1 MKYIKEVY
9 NDFKVVPFKK
19 FMTFLFFFSCILGY
33 VVMVLFPYFASQI
46 IKYATEG
53 NTLAY
58 TYTLYLAI
66 AYIVYEIIWYFNY
79 YIYSFLQTYYCDIIH
94 KKLFNKI
101 CTSSRRISKTLD
113 NGKMLSLV
121 GDDIPSYCLLLDS
134 TTVYLSTIFMAI
146 LTVILIFRA
155 NFIFALITVI
165 SLVIY
170 LVFMT
175 KTMDKFSKYL
185 KEQKKH
191 NDTINSTYVE
201 ELNALKEIKTLPIK
215 DNLYKKLQTKLNRY
229 SKAYFKKRKYY
240 ARNENT
246 STLIPQYT
254 KVILYLILLL
264 FMMKFNATIDLVIL
278 IIGYY
283 DQLIENL
290 TELVGSYREIKEYH
304 VSVKRVNEVLTYE
317 DDLSN
322 LFGKYENNEIY
333 GSIVLK
339 NVSYKYN
346 SKYIL
351 DNISLEIKP
360 NTLNVIIGPS
370 GSGKTTLFDLLLRF
384 YPINGGEIFLD
395 GVNIYEYSD
404 SIYASNITLVKQ
416 NPFIYN
422 MSIRDNLRLVN
433 GNKKRQE
440 EVIKEVR
447 LHEFIMSLPKGYS
460 TILTQNATNI
470 SGGQKQLLSIA
481 RSLLTD
487 AEILLMDDV
496 TASLDPKT
504 TNQIIEL
511 LVRLKKDHTILVVTN
526 REDLINQA
534 DKIIY
539 MNNGKAKSYKSLDD
553 LKEKL
558 DSESEVLIWD

>member
-1 MKYIKEVY
+1 MKYLKEVY

-19 FMTFLFFFSCILGY
+19 FMTFLFFLSCILGY
-33 VVMVLFPYFASQI
+33 VVIALFPYFASQI
-46 IKYATEG
+46 IKYATVG

-58 TYTLYLAI
+58 TYTFYLAI

-79 YIYSFLQTYYCDIIH
+79 YIYSFLQTYYSDTIH

-101 CTSSRRISKTLD
+101 CTSSRKISKTLD

-121 GDDIPSYCLLLDS
+121 GDDIPSFCYLLDS
-134 TTVYLSTIFMAI
+134 ITVYISTIFMII
-146 LTVILIFRA
+146 LTVILIFKA
-155 NFIFALITVI
+155 HFIFALITVI

-170 LVFMT
+170 LIFMI
-175 KTMDKFSKYL
+175 KNMDKFSKYL

-215 DNLYKKLQTKLNRY
+215 DKLYKKLQTKLNRY
-229 SKAYFKKRKYY
+229 TKAYFRKRKYF

-254 KVILYLILLL
+254 KFILYLVLLI
-264 FMMKFNATIDLVIL
+264 FMVKFNATIDLVIL

-290 TELVGSYREIKEYH
+290 TELVSSYREIKEYH
-304 VSVKRVNEVLTYE
+304 VSVKRVNETLTYE

-322 LFGKYENNEIY
+322 LFGKYENDEIY

-351 DNISLEIKP
+351 DNVNLEIKP

-370 GSGKTTLFDLLLRF
+370 GSGKTTLFDLLL
-384 YPINGGEIFLD
+384 
-395 GVNIYEYSD
+395 
-404 SIYASNITLVKQ
+404 
-416 NPFIYN
+416 
-422 MSIRDNLRLVN
+422 
-433 GNKKRQE
+433 
-440 EVIKEVR
+440 
-447 LHEFIMSLPKGYS
+447 
-460 TILTQNATNI
+460 
-470 SGGQKQLLSIA
+470 
-481 RSLLTD
+481 
-487 AEILLMDDV
+487 
-496 TASLDPKT
+496 
-504 TNQIIEL
+504 
-511 LVRLKKDHTILVVTN
+511 
-526 REDLINQA
+526 
-534 DKIIY
+534 
-539 MNNGKAKSYKSLDD
+539 
-553 LKEKL
+553 
-558 DSESEVLIWD
+558 

>member
-101 CTSSRRISKTLD
+101 CTSSRKISKTLD

-134 TTVYLSTIFMAI
+134 ITVYLSTIFMAI

-229 SKAYFKKRKYY
+229 TKAYFKKRKYY

-290 TELVGSYREIKEYH
+290 TELVSSYREIKEYH
-304 VSVKRVNEVLTYE
+304 VSVKRVNEALTYE

-333 GSIVLK
+333 GSIILK

-346 SKYIL
+346 SKYVL
-351 DNISLEIKP
+351 DSVNLEIKP

-395 GVNIYEYSD
+395 GVNIYEYND
-404 SIYASNITLVKQ
+404 NIYASNITLVKQ

-433 GNKKRQE
+433 SNKKRQE
-440 EVIKEVR
+440 EVIKEVG

-511 LVRLKKDHTILVVTN
+511 LVRLKEDHTILVITN
-526 REDLINQA
+526 REDLINKA

-539 MNNGKAKSYKSLDD
+539 MNNGKAKSYKSLED

-558 DSESEVLIWD
+558 DSESEVLI

>member
-19 FMTFLFFFSCILGY
+19 FMTFLFFFTCILGY
-33 VVMVLFPYFASQI
+33 VIMAVFPYFASQI
-46 IKYATEG
+46 IKYATEQ

-58 TYTLYLAI
+58 NYTFYLAI
-66 AYIVYEIIWYFNY
+66 AYIVYEIVWYFNY

-101 CTSSRRISKTLD
+101 CTSSRKISKTLD

-229 SKAYFKKRKYY
+229 SKAYFKKRKYF

-304 VSVKRVNEVLTYE
+304 VSVKRVNEALTYE

-322 LFGKYENNEIY
+322 HFGKYENNEIY

-422 MSIRDNLRLVN
+422 MSIRDNLRLIN

-440 EVIKEVR
+440 EVIKEVG
-447 LHEFIMSLPKGYS
+447 LHEFIMSLSKGYS
-460 TILTQNATNI
+460 TILTGNATNI

-487 AEILLMDDV
+487 AEILLMDDI

-504 TNQIIEL
+504 TNQIIDL
-511 LVRLKKDHTILVVTN
+511 LVRLKEDHTILVITN
-526 REDLINQA
+526 REDLITKA

-558 DSESEVLIWD
+558 DSESEVLI

>member
-433 GNKKRQE
+433 SNKKRQE
-440 EVIKEVR
+440 EVIKEVG

-504 TNQIIEL
+504 TNQIIDL
-511 LVRLKKDHTILVVTN
+511 LVRLKEDHTILVITN
-526 REDLINQA
+526 REDLITKA

>member
-191 NDTINSTYVE
+191 NDSINSTYVE

-304 VSVKRVNEVLTYE
+304 VSVKRVNEALTYE

-433 GNKKRQE
+433 SNKKRQE
-440 EVIKEVR
+440 EVIKEVG

-511 LVRLKKDHTILVVTN
+511 LVRLKEDHTILVITN
-526 REDLINQA
+526 REDLINKA

-539 MNNGKAKSYKSLDD
+539 MNNGKAKSYKSLED

-558 DSESEVLIWD
+558 DSESEVLI

>member
-19 FMTFLFFFSCILGY
+19 FMTFLFFLTCILGY
-33 VVMVLFPYFASQI
+33 VVMALFPYFASQI
-46 IKYATEG
+46 IKYATEQ

-58 TYTLYLAI
+58 NYTFYLAI

-101 CTSSRRISKTLD
+101 CTSSRKISKTLD

-290 TELVGSYREIKEYH
+290 TELVTSYREIKEYH
-304 VSVKRVNEVLTYE
+304 VSVKRVNEALTYE

-346 SKYIL
+346 SRYIL
-351 DNISLEIKP
+351 DNVNLEIKP

-433 GNKKRQE
+433 SNKKRQE
-440 EVIKEVR
+440 EVIKEVG

-460 TILTQNATNI
+460 TILTQNATNL

-481 RSLLTD
+481 RSLLTE

-504 TNQIIEL
+504 TNQIIDL
-511 LVRLKKDHTILVVTN
+511 LVRLKEDHTILVITN
-526 REDLINQA
+526 REDLITKA

-539 MNNGKAKSYKSLDD
+539 MNNGKAKSYKSLED

-558 DSESEVLIWD
+558 DSESEVLI

>member
-191 NDTINSTYVE
+191 NDSINSTYVE

-440 EVIKEVR
+440 EVIKEVG

-553 LKEKL
+553 LKENL

>member
-19 FMTFLFFFSCILGY
+19 FMTFLFFLSCILGY
-33 VVMVLFPYFASQI
+33 VVMALFPYFASQI
-46 IKYATEG
+46 IKYATEQ

-58 TYTLYLAI
+58 NYTFYLAI
-66 AYIVYEIIWYFNY
+66 AYIVYEIVWYFNY

-101 CTSSRRISKTLD
+101 CTSSRKISKTLD

-146 LTVILIFRA
+146 LTVILIFRS

-201 ELNALKEIKTLPIK
+201 ELNSLKEIKTLPIK

-304 VSVKRVNEVLTYE
+304 VSVKRVNEALTYE

-422 MSIRDNLRLVN
+422 MSIRDNLRLIN

-440 EVIKEVR
+440 EVIKEVG

-460 TILTQNATNI
+460 TILTGNATNI

-487 AEILLMDDV
+487 AEILLMDDI

-504 TNQIIEL
+504 TNQIIDL
-511 LVRLKKDHTILVVTN
+511 LVRLKEDHTILVITN
-526 REDLINQA
+526 REDLITKA

-558 DSESEVLIWD
+558 DSESEVLI

>member
-19 FMTFLFFFSCILGY
+19 FMTFLFFLSCILGY
-33 VVMVLFPYFASQI
+33 VVMALFPYFASQI
-46 IKYATEG
+46 IKYATEQ

-58 TYTLYLAI
+58 NYTFYLAI

-101 CTSSRRISKTLD
+101 CTSSRKISKTLD

-229 SKAYFKKRKYY
+229 TKAYFKKRKYY

-290 TELVGSYREIKEYH
+290 TELVTSYREIKEYH
-304 VSVKRVNEVLTYE
+304 VSVKRVNEALTYE

-351 DNISLEIKP
+351 DNIILEIKP

-422 MSIRDNLRLVN
+422 MSIRDNLRLIN

-440 EVIKEVR
+440 EVIKEVG

-460 TILTQNATNI
+460 TILTGNATNI

-487 AEILLMDDV
+487 AEILLMDDI

-511 LVRLKKDHTILVVTN
+511 LVRLKEDHTILVITN
-526 REDLINQA
+526 REDLINKA

-539 MNNGKAKSYKSLDD
+539 MNNGKAKSYKTLED

-558 DSESEVLIWD
+558 DSESEVLI

>member
-33 VVMVLFPYFASQI
+33 VVMALFPYFASQI

-101 CTSSRRISKTLD
+101 CTSSRKISKTLD

-290 TELVGSYREIKEYH
+290 TELVSSYREIKEYH
-304 VSVKRVNEVLTYE
+304 VSVKRVNEALTYE

-346 SKYIL
+346 SRYIL
-351 DNISLEIKP
+351 DNVNLEIKP

-433 GNKKRQE
+433 SNKKRQE
-440 EVIKEVR
+440 EVIKEVG

-481 RSLLTD
+481 RSLLTE

-504 TNQIIEL
+504 TNQIIDL
-511 LVRLKKDHTILVVTN
+511 LVRLKEDHTILVITN
-526 REDLINQA
+526 REDLITKA

-539 MNNGKAKSYKSLDD
+539 MNNGKAKSYKSLED

-558 DSESEVLIWD
+558 DSESEVLI

>member
-19 FMTFLFFFSCILGY
+19 FMTFLFFFTCILGY
-33 VVMVLFPYFASQI
+33 VIMAVFPYFASQI
-46 IKYATEG
+46 IKYATEQ

-58 TYTLYLAI
+58 NYTFYLAI
-66 AYIVYEIIWYFNY
+66 AYIVYEIVWYFNY

-101 CTSSRRISKTLD
+101 CTSSRKISKTLD

-229 SKAYFKKRKYY
+229 TKAYFKKRKYF

-290 TELVGSYREIKEYH
+290 TELVTSYREIKEYH
-304 VSVKRVNEVLTYE
+304 VSVKRVNEALTYE

-346 SKYIL
+346 SRYIL
-351 DNISLEIKP
+351 DNVNLEIKP

-384 YPINGGEIFLD
+384 FPINGGEIFLD

-433 GNKKRQE
+433 SNKKRQE
-440 EVIKEVR
+440 EVIKEVG

-511 LVRLKKDHTILVVTN
+511 LVRLKEDHTILVITN
-526 REDLINQA
+526 REDLINKA

-539 MNNGKAKSYKSLDD
+539 MNNGKAKSYKSLED

-558 DSESEVLIWD
+558 DSESEVLI

>member
-19 FMTFLFFFSCILGY
+19 FMTFLFFLTCILGY
-33 VVMVLFPYFASQI
+33 VVMALFPYFASQI
-46 IKYATEG
+46 IKYATEQ

-58 TYTLYLAI
+58 NYTFYLAI

-101 CTSSRRISKTLD
+101 CTSSRKISKTLD

-229 SKAYFKKRKYY
+229 SKAYFKKRKYF

-304 VSVKRVNEVLTYE
+304 VSVKRVNEALTYE

-422 MSIRDNLRLVN
+422 MSIRDNLRLIN

-440 EVIKEVR
+440 EVIKEVG
-447 LHEFIMSLPKGYS
+447 LHEFIMSLSKGYS
-460 TILTQNATNI
+460 TILTGNATNI

-487 AEILLMDDV
+487 AEILLMDDI

-504 TNQIIEL
+504 TNQIIDL
-511 LVRLKKDHTILVVTN
+511 LVRLKEDHTILVITN
-526 REDLINQA
+526 REDLITKA

-558 DSESEVLIWD
+558 DSESEVLI

>member
-191 NDTINSTYVE
+191 NDSINSTYVE

-229 SKAYFKKRKYY
+229 TKAYFKKRKYY

-290 TELVGSYREIKEYH
+290 TELVSSYREIKEYH
-304 VSVKRVNEVLTYE
+304 VSVKRVNEALTYE

-346 SKYIL
+346 SRYIL
-351 DNISLEIKP
+351 DNVNLEIKP

-384 YPINGGEIFLD
+384 FPINGGEIFLD

-433 GNKKRQE
+433 SNKKRQE
-440 EVIKEVR
+440 EVIKEVG

-511 LVRLKKDHTILVVTN
+511 LVRLKEDHTILVITN
-526 REDLINQA
+526 REDLINKA

-539 MNNGKAKSYKSLDD
+539 MNNGKAKSYKSLED

-558 DSESEVLIWD
+558 DSESEVLI

>member
-1 MKYIKEVY
+1 MKYLKEVY

-19 FMTFLFFFSCILGY
+19 FMTFLFFLSCILGY
-33 VVMVLFPYFASQI
+33 VVIALFPYFASQI
-46 IKYATEG
+46 IKYATVG

-58 TYTLYLAI
+58 TYTFYLAI

-79 YIYSFLQTYYCDIIH
+79 YIYSFLQTYYSDTIH

-101 CTSSRRISKTLD
+101 CTSSRKISKTLD

-121 GDDIPSYCLLLDS
+121 GDDIPSFCYLLDS
-134 TTVYLSTIFMAI
+134 ITVYISTIFMII
-146 LTVILIFRA
+146 LTVILIFKA
-155 NFIFALITVI
+155 HFIFALITVI

-170 LVFMT
+170 LIFMI
-175 KTMDKFSKYL
+175 KNMDKFSKYL

-215 DNLYKKLQTKLNRY
+215 DKLYKKLQTKLNRY
-229 SKAYFKKRKYY
+229 TKAYLKKRKYF

-254 KVILYLILLL
+254 KFILYLVLLI
-264 FMMKFNATIDLVIL
+264 FMVKFNATIDLVIL

-304 VSVKRVNEVLTYE
+304 VSVKRVNETLTYE

-322 LFGKYENNEIY
+322 LFGKYENDEIY

-351 DNISLEIKP
+351 DNVNLEIKP

-384 YPINGGEIFLD
+384 YSLDSGEIYLD

-422 MSIRDNLRLVN
+422 MSIRDNLRLIN

-440 EVIKEVR
+440 EVIKEVG

-460 TILTQNATNI
+460 TILTGNATNI

-487 AEILLMDDV
+487 AEILLMDDI

-504 TNQIIEL
+504 TNQIIDL
-511 LVRLKKDHTILVVTN
+511 LVRLKEDHTILVITN
-526 REDLINQA
+526 REDLITKA

-558 DSESEVLIWD
+558 DSESEVLI

>member
-19 FMTFLFFFSCILGY
+19 FMTFLFFLSCILGY
-33 VVMVLFPYFASQI
+33 VVMALFPYFASQI
-46 IKYATEG
+46 IKYATEQ

-58 TYTLYLAI
+58 NYTFYLAI

-79 YIYSFLQTYYCDIIH
+79 YIYSFLQTYYCDTIN

-101 CTSSRRISKTLD
+101 CTSSRKISKTLD
-113 NGKMLSLV
+113 KGKMLSLE
-121 GDDIPSYCLLLDS
+121 GEDLFNYCDLLDS
-134 TTVYLSTIFMAI
+134 ITVYISTIFMII
-146 LTVILIFRA
+146 LTVILIFKA
-155 NFIFALITVI
+155 HLIFALITVI

-170 LVFMT
+170 IIFML
-175 KTMDKFSKYL
+175 KNMDKFSKYL

-215 DNLYKKLQTKLNRY
+215 DKLYKKLQTKLNRY
-229 SKAYFKKRKYY
+229 TKAYFKKRKYF

-290 TELVGSYREIKEYH
+290 TELVSSYREIKEYH
-304 VSVKRVNEVLTYE
+304 VSVKRVNEALTYE

-346 SKYIL
+346 SRYIL
-351 DNISLEIKP
+351 DNVNLEIKP

-433 GNKKRQE
+433 SNKKRQE
-440 EVIKEVR
+440 EVIKEVG

-487 AEILLMDDV
+487 AEILLMDDI

-504 TNQIIEL
+504 TNQIIDL
-511 LVRLKKDHTILVVTN
+511 LVKLKEDHTILVITN
-526 REDLINQA
+526 REDLITKA

-539 MNNGKAKSYKSLDD
+539 MNNGKAKSYKSLED

-558 DSESEVLIWD
+558 DSESEVLI

>member
-440 EVIKEVR
+440 EVIKEVG

>member
-19 FMTFLFFFSCILGY
+19 FMTFLFFFTCILGY
-33 VVMVLFPYFASQI
+33 VIMAVFPYFASQI
-46 IKYATEG
+46 IKYATEQ

-58 TYTLYLAI
+58 NYTFYLAI
-66 AYIVYEIIWYFNY
+66 AYIVYEIVWYFNY

-101 CTSSRRISKTLD
+101 CTSSRKISKTLD

-304 VSVKRVNEVLTYE
+304 VSVKRVNEALTYE

-422 MSIRDNLRLVN
+422 MSIRDNLRLIN

-440 EVIKEVR
+440 EVIKEVG

-460 TILTQNATNI
+460 TILTGNATNI

-487 AEILLMDDV
+487 AEILLMDDI

-504 TNQIIEL
+504 TNQIIDL
-511 LVRLKKDHTILVVTN
+511 LVRLKEDHTILVITN
-526 REDLINQA
+526 REDLITKA

-558 DSESEVLIWD
+558 DSESEVLI

>member
-19 FMTFLFFFSCILGY
+19 FMTFLFFFTCILGY
-33 VVMVLFPYFASQI
+33 VIMAVFPYFASQI
-46 IKYATEG
+46 IKYATEQ

-58 TYTLYLAI
+58 NYTFYLAI
-66 AYIVYEIIWYFNY
+66 AYIVYEIVWYFNY

-101 CTSSRRISKTLD
+101 CTSSRKISKTLD

-229 SKAYFKKRKYY
+229 SKAYFKKRKYF

-304 VSVKRVNEVLTYE
+304 VSVKRVNEALTYE

-422 MSIRDNLRLVN
+422 MSIRDNLRLIN

-440 EVIKEVR
+440 EVIKEVG
-447 LHEFIMSLPKGYS
+447 LHEFIMSLSKGYS
-460 TILTQNATNI
+460 TILTGNATNI

-487 AEILLMDDV
+487 AEILLMDDI

-504 TNQIIEL
+504 TNQIIDL
-511 LVRLKKDHTILVVTN
+511 LVRLKEDHTILVITN
-526 REDLINQA
+526 REDLITKA

-558 DSESEVLIWD
+558 DSESEVLI

>member
-1 MKYIKEVY
+1 MKYLKEVY
-9 NDFKVVPFKK
+9 NDFKVVPFKN
-19 FMTFLFFFSCILGY
+19 FLTFLFFLTCILGY
-33 VVMVLFPYFASQI
+33 VIMATFPYFASQI
-46 IKYATEG
+46 IKYATEL
-53 NTLAY
+53 NETAY
-58 TYTLYLAI
+58 TYTLYLTI
-66 AYIVYEIIWYFNY
+66 AYIIYEVIWYFNY
-79 YIYSFLQTYYCDIIH
+79 YIYSLLQTYYSDTIH

-101 CTSSRRISKTLD
+101 CTSSRKISKTLD

-121 GDDIPSYCLLLDS
+121 GDDIPSFCYMLDS
-134 TTVYLSTIFMAI
+134 ITVYLSTIFMII
-146 LTVILIFRA
+146 LTVSLIFRA
-155 NFIFALITVI
+155 HFIFAIITVI

-175 KTMDKFSKYL
+175 KTMNKFSKYL

-215 DNLYKKLQTKLNRY
+215 DNLLRKLETKLKRY
-229 SKAYFKKRKYY
+229 SRSYFKKRKYF

-254 KVILYLILLL
+254 KVILYLVLLI
-264 FMMKFNATIDLVIL
+264 FMVKLNATIDLVIL

-304 VSVKRVNEVLTYE
+304 VSVKRVNEALTYE

-322 LFGKYENNEIY
+322 LFGKYENDEIY
-333 GSIVLK
+333 GSIVFK

-351 DNISLEIKP
+351 DNLNLEIKP

-384 YPINGGEIFLD
+384 YKIDSGEIFLD

-422 MSIRDNLRLVN
+422 MSIRENLRLVN
-433 GNKKRQE
+433 SNKKRGE
-440 EVIKEVR
+440 EAIKEVG

-460 TILTQNATNI
+460 TVLTQNATNI

-487 AEILLMDDV
+487 AEILLMDDI

-504 TNQIIEL
+504 TNQIIDL
-511 LVRLKKDHTILVVTN
+511 LVRLKEDHTILVITN
-526 REDLINQA
+526 REDLITKA

-539 MNNGKAKSYKSLDD
+539 LNKGKAKSYKSLSE

-558 DSESEVLIWD
+558 DPESEVLM

>member
-191 NDTINSTYVE
+191 NDSINSTYVE

-440 EVIKEVR
+440 EVIKEVG

>member
-19 FMTFLFFFSCILGY
+19 FMTFLFFLSCILGY
-33 VVMVLFPYFASQI
+33 VVMALFPYFASQI
-46 IKYATEG
+46 IKYATEQ

-58 TYTLYLAI
+58 NYTFYLAI

-101 CTSSRRISKTLD
+101 CTSSRKISKTLD

-134 TTVYLSTIFMAI
+134 ITVYLSTIFMAI

-191 NDTINSTYVE
+191 NDSINSTYVE

-440 EVIKEVR
+440 EVIKEVG

-470 SGGQKQLLSIA
+470 SGGQKQLLSIT

-511 LVRLKKDHTILVVTN
+511 LVRLKEDHTILVITN
-526 REDLINQA
+526 REDLINKA

-539 MNNGKAKSYKSLDD
+539 MNNGKAKSYKSLED

-558 DSESEVLIWD
+558 DSESEVLI

>member
-191 NDTINSTYVE
+191 NDSINSTYVE

-283 DQLIENL
+283 DQLIESL

-304 VSVKRVNEVLTYE
+304 VSVKRVNEALTYE

-440 EVIKEVR
+440 EVIKEVG

-460 TILTQNATNI
+460 TILTGNATNI

-558 DSESEVLIWD
+558 DSESEVLI

>member
-19 FMTFLFFFSCILGY
+19 FMTFLFFLSCILGY
-33 VVMVLFPYFASQI
+33 VVMALFPYFASQI
-46 IKYATEG
+46 IKYATEQ

-58 TYTLYLAI
+58 NYTFYLAI

-101 CTSSRRISKTLD
+101 CTSSRKISKTLD

-146 LTVILIFRA
+146 LTVILIFKA

-229 SKAYFKKRKYY
+229 TKAYFKKRKYY

-290 TELVGSYREIKEYH
+290 TELVSSYREIKEYH
-304 VSVKRVNEVLTYE
+304 VSVKRVNEALTYE

-333 GSIVLK
+333 GSIILK

-346 SKYIL
+346 SKYVL
-351 DNISLEIKP
+351 DSVNLEIKP

-433 GNKKRQE
+433 SNKKRQE
-440 EVIKEVR
+440 EVIKEVG

-481 RSLLTD
+481 RSLLTE

-504 TNQIIEL
+504 TNQIIDL
-511 LVRLKKDHTILVVTN
+511 LVRLKEDHTILVITN
-526 REDLINQA
+526 REDLITKA

-539 MNNGKAKSYKSLDD
+539 MNNGKAKSYKSLED

-558 DSESEVLIWD
+558 DSESEVLI

>member
-1 MKYIKEVY
+1 MKYLKEVY

-19 FMTFLFFFSCILGY
+19 FMTFLFFFTCILGY
-33 VVMVLFPYFASQI
+33 VIMVTFPYFASQI
-46 IKYATEG
+46 IKYATVG

-58 TYTLYLAI
+58 TYTFYLAV

-79 YIYSFLQTYYCDIIH
+79 YIYSFLQTYYSNIIH

-101 CTSSRRISKTLD
+101 CTSSRKISKTLD

-121 GDDIPSYCLLLDS
+121 GDDIPSFCYLLDS
-134 TTVYLSTIFMAI
+134 ITVYISTIFMII
-146 LTVILIFRA
+146 LTIILILKA
-155 NFIFALITVI
+155 HFIFAIITVI
-165 SLVIY
+165 SLIIY
-170 LVFMT
+170 IMFMT
-175 KTMDKFSKYL
+175 KNMDKYSKYL

-191 NDTINSTYVE
+191 NDTINSIYVE

-229 SKAYFKKRKYY
+229 TKAYFKKRRYFV
-240 ARNENT
+240 RNENT

-254 KVILYLILLL
+254 KFILYLFLLI
-264 FMMKFNATIDLVIL
+264 FMVKFNATIDLVIL

-304 VSVKRVNEVLTYE
+304 ISVKRVNEALTYE

-322 LFGKYENNEIY
+322 LFGKYENDEIY
-333 GSIVLK
+333 GSIVFK
-339 NVSYKYN
+339 NASYKYN

-351 DNISLEIKP
+351 DNINLEIKP
-360 NTLNVIIGPS
+360 NTLNVFIGPS
-370 GSGKTTLFDLLLRF
+370 GSGKTTLLDLLLRF
-384 YPINGGEIFLD
+384 YKVNSGEIFLD
-395 GVNIYEYSD
+395 SVNIYEYSD

-433 GNKKRQE
+433 SNKKRQE
-440 EVIKEVR
+440 EAIKEVG
-447 LHEFIMSLPKGYS
+447 LHEYIMSLPKGYS
-460 TILTQNATNI
+460 TVLTGNASNL

-487 AEILLMDDV
+487 AEILLMDDI

-504 TNQIIEL
+504 TNEIIDL
-511 LVRLKKDHTILVVTN
+511 LVRLKEDHTILVITN
-526 REDLINQA
+526 REDLINRA
-534 DKIIY
+534 DKIFY
-539 MNNGKAKSYKSLDD
+539 LNKGKVKSYKSLEE

-558 DSESEVLIWD
+558 DSESEVLI

>member
-191 NDTINSTYVE
+191 NDSINSTYVE

-229 SKAYFKKRKYY
+229 TKAYFKKRKYY

-254 KVILYLILLL
+254 KFILYLVLLI
-264 FMMKFNATIDLVIL
+264 FMVKFNATIDLVIL

-290 TELVGSYREIKEYH
+290 TELVSSYREIKEYH
-304 VSVKRVNEVLTYE
+304 VSVKRVNEALTYE

-322 LFGKYENNEIY
+322 LFGKYENDEIY

-351 DNISLEIKP
+351 DNVNLEIKP

-384 YPINGGEIFLD
+384 YSLDSGEIYLD

-433 GNKKRQE
+433 SNKKRQE
-440 EVIKEVR
+440 EVIKEVG

-460 TILTQNATNI
+460 TVLTGNATNL

-487 AEILLMDDV
+487 AEILLMDDI

-504 TNQIIEL
+504 TNEIIEL
-511 LVRLKKDHTILVVTN
+511 LVRLKEDHTTLVMTN
-526 REDLINQA
+526 REDLINKA

-539 MNNGKAKSYKSLDD
+539 LNKGKAKSYKSLTD

-558 DSESEVLIWD
+558 GHESEVII

>member
-1 MKYIKEVY
+1 MKYLKEVY

-19 FMTFLFFFSCILGY
+19 FLTFLFFLTCILGY
-33 VVMVLFPYFASQI
+33 IIMATFPYFASQI
-46 IKYATEG
+46 IKYATEL
-53 NTLAY
+53 NETAY
-58 TYTLYLAI
+58 TYTLYLTI
-66 AYIVYEIIWYFNY
+66 AYIIYEVIWYFNY
-79 YIYSFLQTYYCDIIH
+79 YIYSLLQTYYSDTIH

-101 CTSSRRISKTLD
+101 CTSSRKISKTLD

-121 GDDIPSYCLLLDS
+121 GDDIPSFCYMLDS
-134 TTVYLSTIFMAI
+134 ITVYLSTIFMII
-146 LTVILIFRA
+146 LTVSLIFRA
-155 NFIFALITVI
+155 HFIFAIITVI

-175 KTMDKFSKYL
+175 KTMNKFSKYL

-215 DNLYKKLQTKLNRY
+215 DNLLRKLETKLKRY
-229 SKAYFKKRKYY
+229 SRSYFKKRKYF

-254 KVILYLILLL
+254 KVILYLVLLI
-264 FMMKFNATIDLVIL
+264 FMVKLNATIDLVIL

-304 VSVKRVNEVLTYE
+304 VSVKRVNEALTYE

-322 LFGKYENNEIY
+322 LFGKYENDEIY
-333 GSIVLK
+333 GSIVFK

-351 DNISLEIKP
+351 DNLNLEIKP

-384 YPINGGEIFLD
+384 YKIDSGEIFLD

-422 MSIRDNLRLVN
+422 MSIRENLRLVN
-433 GNKKRQE
+433 SNKKRGE
-440 EVIKEVR
+440 EAIKEVG

-460 TILTQNATNI
+460 TVLTQNATNI

-487 AEILLMDDV
+487 AEILLMDDI

-504 TNQIIEL
+504 TNQIIDL
-511 LVRLKKDHTILVVTN
+511 LVRLKEDHTILVITN
-526 REDLINQA
+526 REDLITKA

-539 MNNGKAKSYKSLDD
+539 LNKGKAKSYKSLSE

-558 DSESEVLIWD
+558 DPESEVLM

>member
-19 FMTFLFFFSCILGY
+19 FMTFLFFFTCILGY
-33 VVMVLFPYFASQI
+33 VIMAVFPYFASQI
-46 IKYATEG
+46 IKYATEQ

-58 TYTLYLAI
+58 NYTFYLAI
-66 AYIVYEIIWYFNY
+66 AYIVYEIVWYFNY

-101 CTSSRRISKTLD
+101 CTSSRKISKTLD

-229 SKAYFKKRKYY
+229 SKAYFKKRKYF

-290 TELVGSYREIKEYH
+290 TELVTSYREIKEYH
-304 VSVKRVNEVLTYE
+304 VSVKRVNEALTYE

-346 SKYIL
+346 SRYIL
-351 DNISLEIKP
+351 DNVNLEIKP

-422 MSIRDNLRLVN
+422 MSIRENLRLVN
-433 GNKKRQE
+433 SNKKRQE
-440 EVIKEVR
+440 EVIKEVG

-504 TNQIIEL
+504 TNQIIDL
-511 LVRLKKDHTILVVTN
+511 LVRLKEDHTILVITN
-526 REDLINQA
+526 REDLITKA

-539 MNNGKAKSYKSLDD
+539 MNNGKAKSYKSLED

-558 DSESEVLIWD
+558 DSESEVLI

>member
-191 NDTINSTYVE
+191 NDSINSTYVE

-440 EVIKEVR
+440 EVIKEVG

-504 TNQIIEL
+504 TNQIIDL
-511 LVRLKKDHTILVVTN
+511 LVRLKEDHTILVITN
-526 REDLINQA
+526 REDLITKA

>member
-19 FMTFLFFFSCILGY
+19 FMTFLFFLSCILGY
-33 VVMVLFPYFASQI
+33 VVMALFPYFASQI
-46 IKYATEG
+46 IKYATEQ

-58 TYTLYLAI
+58 NYTFYLAI

-101 CTSSRRISKTLD
+101 CTSSRKISKTLD

-134 TTVYLSTIFMAI
+134 ITVYLSTIFMAI

-229 SKAYFKKRKYY
+229 TKAYFKKRKYY

-290 TELVGSYREIKEYH
+290 TELVSSYREIKEYH
-304 VSVKRVNEVLTYE
+304 VSVKRVNEALTYE

-333 GSIVLK
+333 GSIILK

-346 SKYIL
+346 SKYVL
-351 DNISLEIKP
+351 DSVNLEIKP

-404 SIYASNITLVKQ
+404 NIYASNITLVKQ

-433 GNKKRQE
+433 SNKKRQE
-440 EVIKEVR
+440 EVIKEVG

-511 LVRLKKDHTILVVTN
+511 LVRLKEDHTILVITN
-526 REDLINQA
+526 REDLINKA

-539 MNNGKAKSYKSLDD
+539 MNNGKAKSYKSLED

-558 DSESEVLIWD
+558 DSESEVLI

>member
-19 FMTFLFFFSCILGY
+19 FMTFLFFLSCILGY
-33 VVMVLFPYFASQI
+33 VVMALFPYFASQI
-46 IKYATEG
+46 IKYATEQ

-58 TYTLYLAI
+58 NYTFYLAI

-79 YIYSFLQTYYCDIIH
+79 YIYSFLQTYYCDTIN

-101 CTSSRRISKTLD
+101 CTSSRKISKTLD
-113 NGKMLSLV
+113 KGKMLSLE
-121 GDDIPSYCLLLDS
+121 GDDLFNYCDLLDS

-304 VSVKRVNEVLTYE
+304 VSVKRVNEALTYE

-351 DNISLEIKP
+351 DNIILEIKP

-422 MSIRDNLRLVN
+422 MSIRDNLRLIN

-440 EVIKEVR
+440 EVIKEVG
-447 LHEFIMSLPKGYS
+447 LHEFIMSLSKGYS
-460 TILTQNATNI
+460 TILTGNATNI

-487 AEILLMDDV
+487 AEILLMDDI

-504 TNQIIEL
+504 TNQIIDL
-511 LVRLKKDHTILVVTN
+511 LVRLKEDHTILVITN
-526 REDLINQA
+526 REDLITKA

-558 DSESEVLIWD
+558 DSESEVLI

>member
-19 FMTFLFFFSCILGY
+19 FMTFLFFLTCILGY
-33 VVMVLFPYFASQI
+33 VVMALFPYFASQI
-46 IKYATEG
+46 IKYATEQ

-58 TYTLYLAI
+58 NYTLYLAI

-79 YIYSFLQTYYCDIIH
+79 YIYSFLQTYYCDTIN

-101 CTSSRRISKTLD
+101 CTSSRKISKTLD
-113 NGKMLSLV
+113 KGKMLSLE
-121 GDDIPSYCLLLDS
+121 GEDLFNYCDLLDS
-134 TTVYLSTIFMAI
+134 ITVYISTIFMII
-146 LTVILIFRA
+146 LTVILIFKA
-155 NFIFALITVI
+155 HLIFALITVI

-170 LVFMT
+170 IIFML
-175 KTMDKFSKYL
+175 KNMDKFSKYL

-229 SKAYFKKRKYY
+229 TKAYFKKRKYY

-290 TELVGSYREIKEYH
+290 TELVSSYREIKEYH
-304 VSVKRVNEVLTYE
+304 VSVKRVNEALTYE

-333 GSIVLK
+333 GSIILK

-346 SKYIL
+346 SKYVL
-351 DNISLEIKP
+351 DSVNLEIKP

-384 YPINGGEIFLD
+384 FSINGGEIFLD

-433 GNKKRQE
+433 SNKKRQE
-440 EVIKEVR
+440 EVIKEVG

-511 LVRLKKDHTILVVTN
+511 LVRLKEDHTILVITN
-526 REDLINQA
+526 REDLINKA

-539 MNNGKAKSYKSLDD
+539 MNNGKAKSYKSLED

-558 DSESEVLIWD
+558 DSESEVLI

>member
-101 CTSSRRISKTLD
+101 CTSSRKISKTLD

-304 VSVKRVNEVLTYE
+304 VSVKRVNEALTYE

-440 EVIKEVR
+440 EVIKEVG

-504 TNQIIEL
+504 TNQIIDL
-511 LVRLKKDHTILVVTN
+511 LVRLKEDHTILVITN
-526 REDLINQA
+526 REDLITKA

>member
-229 SKAYFKKRKYY
+229 TKAYFKKRKYY

-290 TELVGSYREIKEYH
+290 TELVSSYREIKEYH
-304 VSVKRVNEVLTYE
+304 VSVKRVNEALTYE

-333 GSIVLK
+333 GSIILK

-346 SKYIL
+346 SKYVL
-351 DNISLEIKP
+351 DSVNLEIKP

-433 GNKKRQE
+433 SNKKRQE
-440 EVIKEVR
+440 EVIKEVG

-481 RSLLTD
+481 RSLLTE

-504 TNQIIEL
+504 TNQIIDL
-511 LVRLKKDHTILVVTN
+511 LVRLKEDHTILVITN
-526 REDLINQA
+526 REDLITKA

-539 MNNGKAKSYKSLDD
+539 MNNGKAKSYKSLED

-558 DSESEVLIWD
+558 DSESEVLI

>member
-19 FMTFLFFFSCILGY
+19 FMTFLFFLTCILGY
-33 VVMVLFPYFASQI
+33 VVMALFPYFASQI
-46 IKYATEG
+46 IKYATEQ

-58 TYTLYLAI
+58 NYTFYLAI

-191 NDTINSTYVE
+191 NDSINSTYVE

-304 VSVKRVNEVLTYE
+304 VSVKRVNEALTYE

-440 EVIKEVR
+440 EVIKEVG

-460 TILTQNATNI
+460 TILTGNATNI

>member
-19 FMTFLFFFSCILGY
+19 FMTFLFFLTCILGY
-33 VVMVLFPYFASQI
+33 VVMALFPYFASQI
-46 IKYATEG
+46 IKYATEQ

-58 TYTLYLAI
+58 NYTFYLAI

-101 CTSSRRISKTLD
+101 CTSSRKISKTLD

-229 SKAYFKKRKYY
+229 SKAYFKKRKYF

-290 TELVGSYREIKEYH
+290 TELVTSYREIKEYH
-304 VSVKRVNEVLTYE
+304 VSVKRVNEALTYE

-346 SKYIL
+346 SRYIL
-351 DNISLEIKP
+351 DNVNLEIKP

-433 GNKKRQE
+433 SNKKRQE
-440 EVIKEVR
+440 EVIKEVG

-460 TILTQNATNI
+460 TILTQNATNL

-481 RSLLTD
+481 RSLLTE

-504 TNQIIEL
+504 TNQIIDL
-511 LVRLKKDHTILVVTN
+511 LVRLKEDHTILVITN
-526 REDLINQA
+526 REDLITKA

-539 MNNGKAKSYKSLDD
+539 MNNGKAKSYKSLED

-558 DSESEVLIWD
+558 DSESEVLI

>member
-1 MKYIKEVY
+1 MKYIEEVY

-19 FMTFLFFFSCILGY
+19 FMTFLFFLSCILGY
-33 VVMVLFPYFASQI
+33 VVMALFPYFASQI
-46 IKYATEG
+46 IKYATEQ

-58 TYTLYLAI
+58 NYTFYLAI

-229 SKAYFKKRKYY
+229 TKAYFKKRKYY

-290 TELVGSYREIKEYH
+290 TELVSSYREIKEYH
-304 VSVKRVNEVLTYE
+304 VSVKRVNEALTYE

-346 SKYIL
+346 SRYIL
-351 DNISLEIKP
+351 DNVNLEIKP

-384 YPINGGEIFLD
+384 FPINGGEIFLD

-433 GNKKRQE
+433 SNKKRQE
-440 EVIKEVR
+440 EVIKEVG

-511 LVRLKKDHTILVVTN
+511 LVRLKEDHTILVITN
-526 REDLINQA
+526 REDLINKA

-539 MNNGKAKSYKSLDD
+539 MNNGKAKSYKSLED

-558 DSESEVLIWD
+558 DSESEVLI

>member
-1 MKYIKEVY
+1 MKYLKEVY

-19 FMTFLFFFSCILGY
+19 FMTFLFFLSCILGY
-33 VVMVLFPYFASQI
+33 VVMALFPYFASQI

-191 NDTINSTYVE
+191 NDSINSTYVE

-440 EVIKEVR
+440 EVIKEVG

-460 TILTQNATNI
+460 TILTGNATNI

>member
-19 FMTFLFFFSCILGY
+19 FMTFLFFFTCILGY
-33 VVMVLFPYFASQI
+33 VIMAVFPYFASQI
-46 IKYATEG
+46 IKYATEQ

-58 TYTLYLAI
+58 NYTFYLAI
-66 AYIVYEIIWYFNY
+66 AYIVYEIVWYFNY

-101 CTSSRRISKTLD
+101 CTSSRKISKTLD

-146 LTVILIFRA
+146 LTVILIFRS

-201 ELNALKEIKTLPIK
+201 ELNSLKEIKTLPIK

-304 VSVKRVNEVLTYE
+304 VSVKRVNEALTYE

-422 MSIRDNLRLVN
+422 MSIRDNLRLIN

-440 EVIKEVR
+440 EVIKEVG
-447 LHEFIMSLPKGYS
+447 LHEFIMSLSKGYS

-504 TNQIIEL
+504 TNQIIDL
-511 LVRLKKDHTILVVTN
+511 LVKLKEDHTILVITN
-526 REDLINQA
+526 REDLITKA

-558 DSESEVLIWD
+558 DSESEVLI